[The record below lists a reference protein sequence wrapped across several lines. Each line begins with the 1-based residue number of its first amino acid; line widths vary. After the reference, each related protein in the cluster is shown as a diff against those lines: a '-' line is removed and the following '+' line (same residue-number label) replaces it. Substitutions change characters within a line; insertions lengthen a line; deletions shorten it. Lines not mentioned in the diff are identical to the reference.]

1 MELAGKYRISFT
13 KVNLKTICI
22 TDGVDILIAKEFIGD
37 YGAMD

>member
-22 TDGVDILIAKEFIGD
+22 TDGADILIAKEFIGD